1 MHGVASPDG
10 LVSLGHALTFDIP
23 TGLQR
28 FHGCLAYLI
37 ELAVFFATARVGAC
51 AGLAVLGARAVVGH
65 GRFDGEALKSR
76 LRGLLSWQLAGRGLY
91 QLRNYDNK

>member
-23 TGLQR
+23 SGLQR